1 MDSMEVRDRIH
12 TTPISGIAE
21 PGEREKEVRSGHGL
35 YKLARV
41 LIDHWP
47 IKGLSVRSPRLELRL
62 PSEEELAEVADVAA
76 RGVHDPNDRPFLTPW
91 TDLPPAERARHVVQL
106 HWSRLGRWTP
116 QNWALELV
124 AFFEGRPV
132 GVQDMRAVDF
142 GIRREIVS
150 GSWIGLNH
158 QGRGL
163 GTEMRVAML
172 HLAFEELGAVSATS
186 MSFTDNISSVSVSR
200 KLGYRPDGVTRDVLH
215 GKVVES
221 QRFRLSRDNWHSQ
234 ERPPVMV
241 SGLTG
246 CEELFGINGGR
257 TGPGVAYK
265 SSHLAG

>member
-1 MDSMEVRDRIH
+1 M
-12 TTPISGIAE
+12 
-21 PGEREKEVRSGHGL
+21 VRSGHDL
-35 YKLARV
+35 CRLARV

-47 IKGLSVRSPRLELRL
+47 LKGLRVRSPRLELRL
-62 PSEEELAEVADVAA
+62 PSEDELAELADVAA
-76 RGVHDPNDRPFLTPW
+76 RGVHEPSARPFLTPW
-91 TDLPPAERARHVVQL
+91 TDLPPAERARHVMQL

-142 GIRREIVS
+142 GIRQEIVS

-172 HLAFEELGAVSATS
+172 HLAFAELGAVSATS
-186 MSFTDNISSVSVSR
+186 MSFTDNFSSVSVSL
-200 KLGYRPDGVTRDVLH
+200 KLGYRPDGITRDVLH
-215 GKVVES
+215 GKVIES
-221 QRFRLSRDNWHSQ
+221 QRFRLSREDWHLR
-234 ERPPVMV
+234 ERPPVTV

-246 CEELFGINGGR
+246 CEELFGIVGGEAG
-257 TGPGVAYK
+257 TGA
-265 SSHLAG
+265 A

>member
-1 MDSMEVRDRIH
+1 M
-12 TTPISGIAE
+12 
-21 PGEREKEVRSGHGL
+21 
-35 YKLARV
+35 

-47 IKGLSVRSPRLELRL
+47 VKGLSVRSPCLELRL

-76 RGVHDPNDRPFLTPW
+76 RGVHDPKDRPFLTPW
-91 TDLPPAERARHVVQL
+91 TDLPPTERARYVVQQ

-124 AFFEGRPV
+124 AFFEGRPI

-163 GTEMRVAML
+163 GTEMRLAML

-186 MSFTDNISSVSVSR
+186 MSFTDNISSLSVSR
-200 KLGYRPDGVTRDVLH
+200 KLGYRPDGITRDVLH

-221 QRFRLSRDNWHSQ
+221 QRFRLSRKDWYAQ
-234 ERPPVMV
+234 ERPPVTV

-246 CEELFGINGGR
+246 CEELFGIGGR
-257 TGPGVAYK
+257 EQARGMA
-265 SSHLAG
+265 